1 MKISEYVSKIKT
13 DQNPKRKILKIILVT
28 RNFTQI
34 KTTLYQQESIPKI
47 IFPLSLGFLEVLLNS

>member
-1 MKISEYVSKIKT
+1 M
-13 DQNPKRKILKIILVT
+13 
-28 RNFTQI
+28 RNFTQL